1 MKLIEISY
9 LIIIK
14 LHPKNKP
21 GMKNN
26 RIFFDYQLKP
36 EEKKPAWF
44 DAGQRSEVIEIR
56 VCVTVAWEPGP
67 FWRTF
72 PDFP

>member
-26 RIFFDYQLKP
+26 RIFFDYSSSR
-36 EEKKPAWF
+36 KKKSPHGSMRARG
-44 DAGQRSEVIEIR
+44 AK
-56 VCVTVAWEPGP
+56 
-67 FWRTF
+67 
-72 PDFP
+72 